1 MAEKLDPLRPTKTG
15 RHRSVTEMVT
25 DLSDDEAF
33 AAGVEAELNGRALI
47 RQLTAIRCTQ
57 GLSQQD
63 MARELG
69 CTQSRVSKM
78 EAGPDA
84 DLKFGDIQ
92 AYARALGLAV
102 GVDLR
107 RADMTLVDRIKRDTL
122 TTRDTLQHI
131 AALSCGDSVMVD
143 GLRGF
148 MYELLANASWSVA
161 QVEQR
166 FATYAQAIPTE
177 KAPTV
182 SYQGDALPVRK
193 AVAPRK
199 L

>member
-1 MAEKLDPLRPTKTG
+1 MAEKLDPLRPTKMG
-15 RHRSVTEMVT
+15 RCRGVTEMVNE
-25 DLSDDEAF
+25 LADDKAF
-33 AAGVEAELNGRALI
+33 ATALGEELDGRALI
-47 RQLTAIRCTQ
+47 RQLAAIRCTQ

-63 MARELG
+63 MAEALG
-69 CTQSRVSKM
+69 CTQSRISKM
-78 EAGPDA
+78 EAGADA
-84 DLKFGDIQ
+84 DLKFGDVQ
-92 AYARALGLAV
+92 SYARAVGLDI

-107 RADMTLVDRIKRDTL
+107 RVDMTLVERIKRDTL

-131 AALSCGDSVMVD
+131 AALSCGDSTMVD

-148 MYELLANASWSVA
+148 MYELLANTSWSVA

-166 FATYAQAIPTE
+166 FATYARGIPTE

-182 SYQGDALPVRK
+182 SYRGDALPVRK
-193 AVAPRK
+193 AIAPRK